1 MIKSIILKCFKILKY
16 FIFIIVPILIIFIYT
31 YLTEISDEKLD
42 NLNYIEDNN
51 KTIKF
56 YKNYF
61 NLYWKIIFYKLFS
74 WSFILKN
81 FYYKEW
87 NEITLFQFFAFDQ
100 LTSLIDNYF
109 DFPLI
114 LYLDPVY
121 IIKRLFGLDFLSIFN
136 KDNTSVNEN
145 YYNIKYFINFFV
157 FYIIYFLF
165 FK

>member
-61 NLYWKIIFYKLFS
+61 NLYWKIIFYKL
-74 WSFILKN
+74 
-81 FYYKEW
+81 
-87 NEITLFQFFAFDQ
+87 
-100 LTSLIDNYF
+100 
-109 DFPLI
+109 
-114 LYLDPVY
+114 
-121 IIKRLFGLDFLSIFN
+121 LS
-136 KDNTSVNEN
+136 
-145 YYNIKYFINFFV
+145 
-157 FYIIYFLF
+157 
-165 FK
+165 

>member
-31 YLTEISDEKLD
+31 YLTDISDEKLD

-74 WSFILKN
+74 
-81 FYYKEW
+81 
-87 NEITLFQFFAFDQ
+87 
-100 LTSLIDNYF
+100 
-109 DFPLI
+109 
-114 LYLDPVY
+114 
-121 IIKRLFGLDFLSIFN
+121 
-136 KDNTSVNEN
+136 
-145 YYNIKYFINFFV
+145 
-157 FYIIYFLF
+157 
-165 FK
+165 

>member
-74 WSFILKN
+74 
-81 FYYKEW
+81 
-87 NEITLFQFFAFDQ
+87 
-100 LTSLIDNYF
+100 
-109 DFPLI
+109 
-114 LYLDPVY
+114 
-121 IIKRLFGLDFLSIFN
+121 
-136 KDNTSVNEN
+136 
-145 YYNIKYFINFFV
+145 
-157 FYIIYFLF
+157 
-165 FK
+165 